1 MNKSDRADM
10 LSKIFK
16 FFLNFIRIRV
26 AICSET
32 NKRYAIKIMR
42 G

>member
-1 MNKSDRADM
+1 MIKSDWADM

-16 FFLNFIRIRV
+16 FFLNFIRIKV
-26 AICSET
+26 AICLET